1 MATVPSPRTWAV
13 GELLTAAKLNTDLR
27 DGLNFLL
34 SPRRALLHK
43 TANQTLGNSVW
54 VAITWDS
61 EQYDNDSGHS
71 DVTNPSRYT
80 AQTAG
85 WWEFHSEFMFFNVSG
100 GDRGA
105 RFLRNGTGNPFGEH
119 VRGVTTSTS
128 NGASIH
134 GWALLSVG
142 DYVETY
148 AYQNTGVS
156 SGMSPAYD
164 NSPAYMTARW
174 VGIN

>member
-34 SPRRALLHK
+34 TPPRALLHK
-43 TANQTLGNSVW
+43 SANQSISDSVW
-54 VAITWDS
+54 TAVTWNS
-61 EQYDNDSGHS
+61 EQYDSDGGHS
-71 DVTNPSRYT
+71 DSTNNSRYT

-85 WWEFHSEFMFFNVSG
+85 WFEFYAEIMFGNASG

-105 RFLRNGTGNPFGEH
+105 RFLKNGAGNPFGEH
-119 VRGVTTSTS
+119 VIGSATTTA
-128 NGASIH
+128 GAGIH

-142 DYVETY
+142 DYVETF
-148 AYQNTGVS
+148 AYQN
-156 SGMSPAYD
+156 SGGSLIVGATFD
-164 NSPAYMTARW
+164 NSPTYMTAKW
-174 VGIN
+174 IGKN